1 MREIMFMLAVIV
13 SVIGTGVVTI
23 LAFLVGARTAQKANK
38 GEEIKVPTLNPMKAY
53 QEHREQVE
61 ASKEQERINTMLE
74 NINNYTGDGTGQKN
88 II

>member
-1 MREIMFMLAVIV
+1 MEEIMFMLAVSV

-23 LAFLVGARTAQKANK
+23 LAFLVGARTAQKADK
-38 GEEIKVPTLNPMKAY
+38 GEKIEVPTLNPMKAY
-53 QEHREQVE
+53 QEHREHVE
-61 ASKEQERINTMLE
+61 ASKEQERMNTMRE